1 MIALLFLASAYAL
14 DCPEGV
20 PPAALDASLDE
31 AEEAVLDLDDEAFR
45 DDVNT
50 LTGLL
55 LPCAAEVTAPAQA
68 ARIHRTMAA
77 RRFAVG
83 DEQGAK
89 SAARAARHLDPE
101 ADFGALLPDTH
112 DLSLAWSEAEPVRA
126 RRVPEA
132 RSGSTSFDGV
142 NGRERPVGVP
152 TVFQV
157 LDNAGLPTSTV
168 YLGPNEP
175 LPAYPAIPRRRNA
188 LLVCT
193 GAGVVLGGVAYG
205 LAWAERSAM
214 LEAGADPDTPGS
226 KLLGQRRAAN
236 ALSVS
241 SGFAFGAAAG
251 CGVGAVLVGER

>member
-1 MIALLFLASAYAL
+1 MITLLLLANAYAL

-31 AEEAVLDLDDEAFR
+31 AEEALLDLDEEAFR

-50 LTGLL
+50 FAGLL
-55 LPCAAEVTAPAQA
+55 LPCAAEVTSLAQA

-83 DEQGAK
+83 DEHGAL

-101 ADFGALLPDTH
+101 ADFGPLLPNDH
-112 DLSLAWSEAEPVRA
+112 DLSLAWNGAEPVRT
-126 RRVPEA
+126 RRVPES

-157 LDNAGLPTSTV
+157 LDNA
-168 YLGPNEP
+168 
-175 LPAYPAIPRRRNA
+175 
-188 LLVCT
+188 
-193 GAGVVLGGVAYG
+193 
-205 LAWAERSAM
+205 
-214 LEAGADPDTPGS
+214 
-226 KLLGQRRAAN
+226 
-236 ALSVS
+236 
-241 SGFAFGAAAG
+241 
-251 CGVGAVLVGER
+251 